1 MSCINGKL
9 PVEGSIGTIISSFS
23 DIGDFVKNF
32 KEVPKIIKR
41 YWNIDFEE
49 MIEAK
54 VHLGSYKRTWHPKI
68 TPYILLPKYK
78 SLGIH
83 ITNPAKTARFLSEA
97 CDLLFDAAS
106 KKENILIVGTQKFPE
121 EVADLVVLAGIRARC
136 HYVHKKWFRGMLT
149 NWSITRRRLSRLWSL
164 KLLEEDG
171 TLNSIPKK
179 YAAMLKRELST
190 LETYLG
196 GIKYMRK
203 LPDIVIIIDQQTDYI
218 AFRECLVLGL
228 PIICLIDTD
237 CDPDLV
243 HIPIPVNNRDIVSI
257 RWILNK
263 LASAICEGNSRYIKR
278 GSF

>member
-1 MSCINGKL
+1 
-9 PVEGSIGTIISSFS
+9 
-23 DIGDFVKNF
+23 VKKF
-32 KEVPKIIKR
+32 KKVPKIIKR
-41 YWNIDFEE
+41 YWNIDFEG

-54 VHLGSYKRTWHPKI
+54 VHLGTYKRTWHPKI
-68 TPYILLPKYK
+68 TPYILLQRKYV

-97 CDLLFDAAS
+97 CDLLFDAAR
-106 KKENILIVGTQKFPE
+106 KKKNILIVGTQKFPE
-121 EVADLVVLAGIRARC
+121 EVAGLVAMAGIRARC

-149 NWSITRRRLSRLWSL
+149 NWSITRERLYKLWLIKSL
-164 KLLEEDG
+164 EKDG
-171 TLNSIPKK
+171 TLNSMPKR
-179 YAAMLKRELST
+179 YAAILKKELST

-196 GIKYMRK
+196 GVKYMRK
-203 LPDIVIIIDQQTDYI
+203 LPDIVVIIDQETDYI
-218 AFRECLVLGL
+218 AFRECRVLGL

-237 CDPDLV
+237 YDPDLV
-243 HIPIPVNNRDIVSI
+243 HIPIPANNRDIVSI

>member
-1 MSCINGKL
+1 M
-9 PVEGSIGTIISSFS
+9 
-23 DIGDFVKNF
+23 KNL
-32 KEVPKIIKR
+32 KKIPQIIKR

-49 MIEAK
+49 MIEAR

-68 TPYILLPKYK
+68 TPYILLKSKYK
-78 SLGIH
+78 RLGIH

-106 KKENILIVGTQKFPE
+106 KKKNILIVGTQKFPE
-121 EVADLVVLAGIRARC
+121 EVADLVALAGIRARC

-149 NWSITRRRLSRLWSL
+149 NWSITRRRLSRLWYL
-164 KLLEEDG
+164 KSLEEDG
-171 TLNSIPKK
+171 TLNSIPKR
-179 YAAMLKRELST
+179 YATIMKRELST

-203 LPDIVIIIDQQTDYI
+203 LPNIVVIIDQQTDYI

-243 HIPIPVNNRDIVSI
+243 HIPIPANNKDIVSI